1 MKKIPGGRTWVGNQD
16 FGHFLKVASVV
27 FLDIAQDFSLGQCL
41 KHLVELTPSKKN
53 CDPRWGRN
61 LSSLF

>member
-27 FLDIAQDFSLGQCL
+27 FLDIAQDFSLGNV
-41 KHLVELTPSKKN
+41 KHLVELTP
-53 CDPRWGRN
+53 
-61 LSSLF
+61 